1 MNIGRGSTDVD
12 KVKTMGGGPWRGC
25 LALAGAFL
33 MGRFKQSALHKVQEL
48 KAYKTTRK
56 DMDDAESFN
65 TPDPA
70 TKFLRKRKSKRD
82 L

>member
-1 MNIGRGSTDVD
+1 MLIKLKLWAAGLGAV
-12 KVKTMGGGPWRGC
+12 V

-48 KAYKTTRK
+48 KAYKTTRQ

>member
-1 MNIGRGSTDVD
+1 MLIKLKLWAAGLGAV
-12 KVKTMGGGPWRGC
+12 V
-25 LALAGAFL
+25 LALAVAFL

>member
-1 MNIGRGSTDVD
+1 MLIKLKLWAAGLGAV
-12 KVKTMGGGPWRGC
+12 V

-65 TPDPA
+65 TPDTA
-70 TKFLRKRKSKRD
+70 TKFLQQRKSKRD

>member
-56 DMDDAESFN
+56 DMDDADDFNDVGDATEFLQQRESDRN
-65 TPDPA
+65 
-70 TKFLRKRKSKRD
+70 L
-82 L
+82 

>member
-1 MNIGRGSTDVD
+1 MLIKLKLWAAGLGAV
-12 KVKTMGGGPWRGC
+12 V

-56 DMDDAESFN
+56 DMDDADDF
-65 TPDPA
+65 TDVGGA
-70 TKFLRKRKSKRD
+70 TEFLQQRKSKRD

>member
-1 MNIGRGSTDVD
+1 MLIKLKLWAAGLGAV
-12 KVKTMGGGPWRGC
+12 V

-70 TKFLRKRKSKRD
+70 TKFLRKRKSDRD

>member
-1 MNIGRGSTDVD
+1 MLIKLKLWAAGLGAV
-12 KVKTMGGGPWRGC
+12 V

-33 MGRFKQSALHKVQEL
+33 MGRFKQSALYKVQEL

>member
-1 MNIGRGSTDVD
+1 MLIKLKLWAAGLGAV
-12 KVKTMGGGPWRGC
+12 V

-70 TKFLRKRKSKRD
+70 TKFLRKRESKRD

>member
-1 MNIGRGSTDVD
+1 MLIKLKLWAAAAGAFV
-12 KVKTMGGGPWRGC
+12 

-33 MGRFKQSALHKVQEL
+33 MGRFKQAAQHKVQQL
-48 KAYKTTRK
+48 KAYKTTREAI
-56 DMDDAESFN
+56 DNAESFN

-70 TKFLRKRKSKRD
+70 TEFLRKRKSDRN

>member
-12 KVKTMGGGPWRGC
+12 KVKALGGGPGAVV

-70 TKFLRKRKSKRD
+70 TKFLQQA
-82 L
+82 

>member
-1 MNIGRGSTDVD
+1 MLIKLKLWAAAAGAFV
-12 KVKTMGGGPWRGC
+12 
-25 LALAGAFL
+25 LAIAGAFL

>member
-1 MNIGRGSTDVD
+1 MLIKLKLWAAGLGAFV
-12 KVKTMGGGPWRGC
+12 
-25 LALAGAFL
+25 LAIAGAFL
-33 MGRFKQSALHKVQEL
+33 MGRFQQSAVHKVQEL

-70 TKFLRKRKSKRD
+70 TKFLRKRKSDRN

>member
-1 MNIGRGSTDVD
+1 MLIKLKLWAAGLGAV
-12 KVKTMGGGPWRGC
+12 V

>member
-1 MNIGRGSTDVD
+1 MHPHHLKAELVPQ
-12 KVKTMGGGPWRGC
+12 V
-25 LALAGAFL
+25 AGANVWP
-33 MGRFKQSALHKVQEL
+33 RAALHKVQEL

>member
-1 MNIGRGSTDVD
+1 MLIKLKLWAAGLGAV
-12 KVKTMGGGPWRGC
+12 V

-70 TKFLRKRKSKRD
+70 TKFLRKRKHDRD

>member
-1 MNIGRGSTDVD
+1 MLIKLKLWAAGLGAV
-12 KVKTMGGGPWRGC
+12 V

-56 DMDDAESFN
+56 DMDDAVSFN

>member
-1 MNIGRGSTDVD
+1 MLIKLKLWAAGLGAV
-12 KVKTMGGGPWRGC
+12 V

-33 MGRFKQSALHKVQEL
+33 MGRFKQSALHEVQEL